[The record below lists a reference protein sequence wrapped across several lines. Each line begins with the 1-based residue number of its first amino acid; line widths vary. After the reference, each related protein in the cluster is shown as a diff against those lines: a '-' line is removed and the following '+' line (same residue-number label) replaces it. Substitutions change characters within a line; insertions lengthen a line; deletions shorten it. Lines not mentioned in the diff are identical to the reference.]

1 MTAKFITFEGIE
13 GCGKTTQID
22 LACQALERRDI
33 LFLRTREPG
42 GTGIGEQIRKILLAP
57 RNNDLVDLCELLL
70 YAADRAQHVREKIRT
85 ALEDGISVLCDRY
98 TDATVA
104 YQGFGRGLEGS
115 TIETLNQI
123 ATGGLKP
130 DRTFLIDVAVEAGLG
145 RAIRRNL
152 QAGVGDS
159 EGRFE
164 EETVAFH
171 RRVRDGYHHLAE
183 LEPER
188 FTIIDG
194 SGSPEEIHRRI
205 WSHLTLLLG

>member
-13 GCGKTTQID
+13 GCGKTTQVE
-22 LACQALERRDI
+22 LACRALERRGI
-33 LFLRTREPG
+33 PFLRTREPG

-70 YAADRAQHVREKIRT
+70 YAADRAQHVGEKIRK
-85 ALEDGISVLCDRY
+85 ALEGGLTVLCDRY
-98 TDATVA
+98 IDATVA
-104 YQGFGRGLEGS
+104 YQGFGRGLDGS
-115 TIETLNQI
+115 TIDTLNRI

-130 DRTFLIDVAVEAGLG
+130 DRTFLIDIDVEAGLG

-152 QAGVGDS
+152 EAGVSDS

-164 EETVAFH
+164 EEAVAFH
-171 RRVRDGYHHLAE
+171 NRVRDGYRHLAE
-183 LEPER
+183 VESAR

-194 SGSPEEIHRRI
+194 SGNPEETHRQI
-205 WSHLTLLLG
+205 WSQLAPLLG